1 MVVADL
7 GAHLHSSIPASEPP
21 IPQPLN
27 HHDYTRRPICPNLYS
42 REKGDLKS
50 HERTMRQGR
59 AMNDPEE
66 QYTPTPIQH
75 AIGAP
80 LPSEQRPGRLLPRVL
95 SPVDLLALFI
105 TCVLYIPTVSIVDAT
120 HGVGLVTYLYW
131 TIGAVTFLLPG
142 VVVAGQLTRF
152 MPVDGSIYVWTHRA
166 LGPLWGFLAGFFA
179 WVAGILS
186 LLSASVAVLVMV
198 QGIGDVWLGA
208 RSNWLAAPW
217 QQGLFVVGI
226 LLLAGWLATR
236 PLRLLM
242 RLARIVILL
251 YLLGIAVVGLGGIAW
266 LLGGHPPQPALMT
279 SRHGFGIQNVVLF
292 SVVVLSL
299 LGVEVPFN
307 LTAETTRPHAARLF
321 LRWGPPLVFFAYLL
335 GTFGVKTVVPERT
348 AGVLYSTL
356 VAVQMVYGVPTAVTV
371 GSLFVCFFV
380 MTAVLCHV
388 AFARI
393 LLVAALD
400 QRLPASLVRLNR
412 FAAPSRAIAIQTLI
426 ALSIVVSTYLLGSL
440 VYAPQMGRF
449 SLEVFTVSGGITA
462 VIWCLSMLILFL
474 DLPVLLG
481 RFRTF
486 LASRPDQLIAPR
498 WVLYLCTT
506 AGAIT
511 SLVAI
516 WATFAQSWEPDLTS
530 TADWEQSVGLSI
542 LILLAIGLLGAA
554 YPSLWAR
561 LEQQTAA
568 AREIA
573 RLYNELSVAH
583 AQLRELDQLKDAFL
597 LTASHEFRT
606 PLTIMQG
613 YLELLREMDGASPA
627 LRRSFLD
634 KACRACDELVL
645 LQANIMD
652 ASRIEVD
659 AASLHFARLALL
671 DVCRAVIDLFEP
683 WILRE
688 QRSIEVDVA
697 RSILVWADEMRL
709 KQVLHNLLSN
719 ALHYS
724 PPHTPIRVTATVEQQ
739 ASLVRVQVSDRGS
752 GIPADRQ
759 EAIFDKFVR
768 LDRDLHSTVRG
779 SGLGLFITRRLVE
792 AMGGTITVESSGI
805 AGEGSTFS
813 FTLTLAQRAE

>member
-1 MVVADL
+1 
-7 GAHLHSSIPASEPP
+7 
-21 IPQPLN
+21 
-27 HHDYTRRPICPNLYS
+27 
-42 REKGDLKS
+42 
-50 HERTMRQGR
+50 
-59 AMNDPEE
+59 MNELE
-66 QYTPTPIQH
+66 GQYTPMQH
-75 AIGAP
+75 AMGAP
-80 LPSEQRPGRLLPRVL
+80 LPSEQRTGHLLPPVL

-105 TCVLYIPTVSIVDAT
+105 TSVLYIPTVSIVDAT
-120 HGVGLVTYLYW
+120 HGVGLFTYLYW
-131 TIGAVTFLLPG
+131 AIGAVTFLLPG
-142 VVVAGQLTRF
+142 VIVTGQLTRF

-179 WVAGILS
+179 WFAGILA

-198 QGIGDVWLGA
+198 NGIGNVWLGPS
-208 RSNWLAAPW
+208 SNWLTAPW
-217 QQGLFVVGI
+217 QQGLFVLGV

-236 PLRLLM
+236 PLHLLM

-251 YLLGIAVVGLGGIAW
+251 YLLGIAVVGVGGIVW
-266 LLGGHPPQPALMT
+266 LLGGHSPQPALT
-279 SRHGFGIQNVVLF
+279 TNQHGFGIQNVVLF

-307 LTAETTRPHAARLF
+307 LTAETTQPHAARLF
-321 LRWGPPLVFFAYLL
+321 LRWGPPLVLLAYLL

-356 VAVQMVYGVPTAVTV
+356 IAVQMVCGVPAAVLV
-371 GSLFVCFFV
+371 GCLFACFFV

-393 LLVAALD
+393 LVVAALD
-400 QRLPASLVRLNR
+400 QRLPAGLARLNR
-412 FAAPSRAIAIQTLI
+412 FAAPSTAIAIQTLI
-426 ALSIVVSTYLLGSL
+426 GLTIVVSTYLLGAL
-440 VYAPQMGRF
+440 VFAPQMGRF

-474 DLPVLLG
+474 DLPILLG
-481 RFRTF
+481 RFRAF

-498 WVLYLCTT
+498 PVLYLCTT
-506 AGAIT
+506 VGAIT

-530 TADWEQSVGLSI
+530 TTHWVQSVGLSI

-568 AREIA
+568 ARENA
-573 RLYNELSVAH
+573 RLYHELSRAH

-597 LTASHEFRT
+597 MTASHEFRT

-613 YLELLREMDGASPA
+613 YLELLREMDGAGSDM
-627 LRRSFLD
+627 RRAFLD

-652 ASRIEVD
+652 ASRLEVD
-659 AASLHFARLALL
+659 TATLHFASLTLL
-671 DVCRAVIDLFEP
+671 DLCTAVIDLFEP
-683 WILRE
+683 WILQQ
-688 QRSIEVDVA
+688 QRSIELDVA
-697 RSILVWADEMRL
+697 PSLLVWADELRL
-709 KQVLHNLLSN
+709 KQIFHNLLAN
-719 ALHYS
+719 ALRYS
-724 PPHTPIRVTATVEQQ
+724 PPHTPIRVTATVEQE
-739 ASLVRVQVSDRGS
+739 ADLVRVRVIDRGL
-752 GIPADRQ
+752 GIPVDKQ

-768 LDRDLHSTVRG
+768 LDRDLYSTVRG
-779 SGLGLFITRRLVE
+779 SGLGLFLTRRLVE
-792 AMGGTITVESSGI
+792 AMGGTMTVQSSGI

-813 FTLTLAQRAE
+813 FTLPVAKRAE

>member
-1 MVVADL
+1 
-7 GAHLHSSIPASEPP
+7 
-21 IPQPLN
+21 
-27 HHDYTRRPICPNLYS
+27 
-42 REKGDLKS
+42 
-50 HERTMRQGR
+50 
-59 AMNDPEE
+59 MNELE
-66 QYTPTPIQH
+66 GQYTPMQH
-75 AIGAP
+75 AMGAP
-80 LPSEQRPGRLLPRVL
+80 LPSEQRTGHLLPPVL

-105 TCVLYIPTVSIVDAT
+105 TSVLYIPTVSIVDAT

-131 TIGAVTFLLPG
+131 AIGAVTFLLPG
-142 VVVAGQLTRF
+142 VIVTGQLTRF

-179 WVAGILS
+179 WFAGILA

-198 QGIGDVWLGA
+198 NGIGNVWLGPS
-208 RSNWLAAPW
+208 SNWLAAPW
-217 QQGLFVVGI
+217 QQGLFVLGV
-226 LLLAGWLATR
+226 LFLAGWLAAL
-236 PLRLLM
+236 PLHLLM

-251 YLLGIAVVGLGGIAW
+251 YLLGIAVVGVGGIVW
-266 LLGGHPPQPALMT
+266 LLGGHSPQPALT
-279 SRHGFGIQNVVLF
+279 TNQHGFGIQNVVLF

-307 LTAETTRPHAARLF
+307 LTAETTQPHAARLF
-321 LRWGPPLVFFAYLL
+321 LRWGPPLVLLAYLL

-356 VAVQMVYGVPTAVTV
+356 IAVQMVCGVPAAVLV
-371 GSLFVCFFV
+371 GCLFVCFFV

-393 LLVAALD
+393 LVVAALD
-400 QRLPASLVRLNR
+400 QRLPAGLARLNR
-412 FAAPSRAIAIQTLI
+412 FAAPSTAIAIQTLI
-426 ALSIVVSTYLLGSL
+426 GLTIVVATYLLGAL
-440 VYAPQMGRF
+440 VFAPQMGRF

-474 DLPVLLG
+474 DLPILLG
-481 RFRTF
+481 RFRAF
-486 LASRPDQLIAPR
+486 LESRPDQLIAPR
-498 WVLYLCTT
+498 PVLYLCTT
-506 AGAIT
+506 VGAIT

-530 TADWEQSVGLSI
+530 TAHWVQSVGLSI

-561 LEQQTAA
+561 LERQTAA
-568 AREIA
+568 ARENA
-573 RLYNELSVAH
+573 RLYHELSRAH

-597 LTASHEFRT
+597 MTASHEFRT

-613 YLELLREMDGASPA
+613 YLELLREMDGAGSDM
-627 LRRSFLD
+627 RRAFLD

-652 ASRIEVD
+652 ASRLEVD
-659 AASLHFARLALL
+659 TATLHFASLALL
-671 DVCRAVIDLFEP
+671 DLCTVVIDLFEP
-683 WILRE
+683 WILQQ
-688 QRSIEVDVA
+688 QRSIELDVA
-697 RSILVWADEMRL
+697 PSLLVWADELRL
-709 KQVLHNLLSN
+709 KQIFHNLLAN
-719 ALHYS
+719 ALRYS
-724 PPHTPIRVTATVEQQ
+724 PPHTPIRVTATVEQE
-739 ASLVRVQVSDRGS
+739 ADLVRVQVIDRGL
-752 GIPADRQ
+752 GIPVDKQ

-768 LDRDLHSTVRG
+768 LDRDLYSTVRG

-792 AMGGTITVESSGI
+792 AMGGTMTVQSSGI

-813 FTLTLAQRAE
+813 FTLPVAKRAE